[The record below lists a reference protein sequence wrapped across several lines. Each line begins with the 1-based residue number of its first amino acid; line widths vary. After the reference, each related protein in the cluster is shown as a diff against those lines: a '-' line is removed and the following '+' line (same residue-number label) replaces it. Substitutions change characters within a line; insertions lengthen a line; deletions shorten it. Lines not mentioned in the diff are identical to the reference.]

1 MHVFGAW
8 NWWWRED
15 RGTHFKSADTRWCSW
30 ASSVKEMGRVSLFT
44 VKSRGRGAAVNE
56 KKYLWGN
63 ITSEVIK
70 WKRHVALSAFTGSVS
85 QCFPLLD
92 AGGVR
97 HMERVVISLFGS
109 RCQRPPVIPA
119 AFTKLIK
126 HQTTHTCVSAQHWW
140 RPQDDEIRQSVA

>member
-30 ASSVKEMGRVSLFT
+30 ASSVKEMGKSLFVYSQ
-44 VKSRGRGAAVNE
+44 VKRKRSSSGW
-56 KKYLWGN
+56 KKYVWGN
-63 ITSEVIK
+63 ITSEGIK
-70 WKRHVALSAFTGSVS
+70 WKRHVVLSAFTGSVS
-85 QCFPLLD
+85 QCFTLLD

-109 RCQRPPVIPA
+109 RCQRPPVVPA
-119 AFTKLIK
+119 AFTQLIK
-126 HQTTHTCVSAQHWW
+126 HQTTHTCVSARHWW